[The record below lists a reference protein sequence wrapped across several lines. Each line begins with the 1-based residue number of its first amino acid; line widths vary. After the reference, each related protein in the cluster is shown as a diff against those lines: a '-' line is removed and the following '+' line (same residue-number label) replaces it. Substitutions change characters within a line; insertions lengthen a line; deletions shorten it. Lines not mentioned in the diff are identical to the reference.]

1 MKFGCLGLLD
11 SEIIDYFEESY
22 ENKTIEIHYL
32 DGWVEKRE
40 FNDAREVRE
49 EVLKL
54 YEEQLKQAKI
64 RDTYAYNEKNLG
76 ELSKKAKGTGFL
88 TGLFGAAFLYTFSE
102 MFTQNE
108 DMLPLSVVSACSG
121 GVAAYLAYVL
131 YQNKKEVKEIKKYH
145 KYLELLSTGKITL
158 AGNGIKDRSIFDGTY
173 FESSDLNPNS
183 LYECSLKELE
193 EIYERATKE
202 KMPFVRTNKNGK

>member
-32 DGWVEKRE
+32 DGWIEKRE

-64 RDTYAYNEKNLG
+64 RDAYAYNDKNLG
-76 ELSKKAKGTGFL
+76 ELNKKTKFSGTL
-88 TGLFGAAFLYTFSE
+88 TGLFSVASLGAAGE
-102 MFTQNE
+102 MFTQNG
-108 DMLPLSVVSACSG
+108 DMLEPSVISACSG
-121 GVAAYLAYVL
+121 GAAVYSIYVL
-131 YQNKKEVKEIKKYH
+131 YRALKERNELKKYH

-158 AGNGIKDRSIFDGTY
+158 SGSDIKDPSIFDGTH
-173 FESSDLNPNS
+173 FENCDLNFNS
-183 LYECSLKELE
+183 IDECSLKELE